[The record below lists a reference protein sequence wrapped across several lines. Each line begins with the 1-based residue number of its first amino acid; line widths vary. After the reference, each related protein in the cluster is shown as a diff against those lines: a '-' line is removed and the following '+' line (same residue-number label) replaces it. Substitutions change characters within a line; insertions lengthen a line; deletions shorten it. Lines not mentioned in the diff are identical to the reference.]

1 MRKLSG
7 INVNYIYKT
16 LLFRVIR
23 IYFKKKKRFTH
34 KYKQQKSW
42 SNKNNPG
49 KFPMH
54 CVCSTPGITLIT
66 APIIQFFSLFFFL
79 HNLKLKTEVI
89 SD

>member
-23 IYFKKKKRFTH
+23 IYLKKKRFTH

-42 SNKNNPG
+42 SNKNNPD

-54 CVCSTPGITLIT
+54 CVCSAPGITLIT